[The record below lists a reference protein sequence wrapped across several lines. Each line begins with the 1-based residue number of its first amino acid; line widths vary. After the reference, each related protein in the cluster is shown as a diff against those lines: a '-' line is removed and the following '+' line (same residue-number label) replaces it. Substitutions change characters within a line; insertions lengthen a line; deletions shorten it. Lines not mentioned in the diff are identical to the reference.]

1 MRHQATRAGGC
12 VAVAALTHALLVT
25 VSWLY
30 RYAAQY
36 PCTADDYDILQEIGV
51 GAFATVYRATVNVTG
66 VSLTHAWTDTPLL
79 HCVLRCRA
87 VADRFGATARCAVSQ
102 EEVAIKIIDLE
113 QFNTNWDE
121 IRVSRKRSPQ
131 CYPRTAQLDTAAH
144 STLLACALP
153 SACAVQREIQIMSL
167 LHHPNV
173 VKIKTSFIVA
183 SDLWIVMP
191 LLQAGSCASLMKL
204 LAPSGFKDEA
214 LIATILRETLQG
226 LMYFHKDG
234 RIHRDLKA
242 GNILIGAH
250 GEVQLAD
257 FGVAGTLMEN
267 GDRKKNRQTFTGTPC
282 WMAPEVME
290 HTNGYDEKADI
301 WSFGITAMELGFG
314 RAPYAK
320 YQPMKVMLLT
330 ISEEPPTP
338 EIYKDNSYQFSKN
351 YASLIAKCLRRDTK
365 KRPTAKKLMEHK
377 FFKVARGRE
386 YIIEKLVS
394 RMPPRGLG
402 SAGVERVHV
411 CKEKTLIDAAKVEKS
426 KPVSVGSWS
435 FDKGELQEMKQ
446 KALEEKSLK
455 AGERESKSAADRE
468 QAVENSYHAH
478 SDSDASD
485 GEHAHPHPQLDE
497 LYTQPIHPSELAQ
510 QGKAGSHDSNVAVNA
525 ELLVDEG
532 LSKRREVDV
541 QHAPIPSFSPLHRQG
556 SQTAHQEG
564 RFTVSEED
572 EPQQQQQQ
580 QRGHERIVNGHKVHM
595 VAVQSGSG
603 GQAVFHN
610 GAAQEAEEHVG
621 RFSIRDEDD

>member
-1 MRHQATRAGGC
+1 
-12 VAVAALTHALLVT
+12 
-25 VSWLY
+25 
-30 RYAAQY
+30 
-36 PCTADDYDILQEIGV
+36 
-51 GAFATVYRATVNVTG
+51 
-66 VSLTHAWTDTPLL
+66 
-79 HCVLRCRA
+79 
-87 VADRFGATARCAVSQ
+87 
-102 EEVAIKIIDLE
+102 
-113 QFNTNWDE
+113 
-121 IRVSRKRSPQ
+121 
-131 CYPRTAQLDTAAH
+131 
-144 STLLACALP
+144 
-153 SACAVQREIQIMSL
+153 MSL

-173 VKIKTSFIVA
+173 VKIKTSFIVN

-191 LLQAGSCASLMKL
+191 LLQAGSCASLMKH
-204 LAPSGFKDEA
+204 LAPNGFKDEA

-242 GNILIGAH
+242 GNILIGAQ

-301 WSFGITAMELGFG
+301 WSFGITAMELGYG

-330 ISEEPPTP
+330 ISEDPPTP
-338 EIYKDNSYQFSKN
+338 DIYKDNSYQFSKN

-394 RMPPRGLG
+394 RLPPRTVAGLD
-402 SAGVERVHV
+402 RVHV
-411 CKEKTLIDAAKVEKS
+411 CREKTLIDAAKIEKS

-435 FDKGELQEMKQ
+435 FDKSELQAMKV
-446 KALEEKSLK
+446 KALEEK
-455 AGERESKSAADRE
+455 AEQRESKSAAERE

-478 SDSDASD
+478 SDSDGSD
-485 GEHAHPHPQLDE
+485 GEHVRPALDE
-497 LYTQPIHPSELAQ
+497 LYIQPIHPNELPQ
-510 QGKAGSHDSNVAVNA
+510 VGKAGSHESNVAVNA
-525 ELLVDEG
+525 DLLVDEG

-541 QHAPIPSFSPLHRQG
+541 HHAPIPSFSPLHRQG

-564 RFTVSEED
+564 RFTVSEEE
-572 EPQQQQQQ
+572 EPQHTAADGGYKQQQ
-580 QRGHERIVNGHKVHM
+580 HEQDIMLNGHRVHM
-595 VAVQSGSG
+595 VEVQQPSSDRAG
-603 GQAVFHN
+603 GQSHFHN
-610 GAAQEAEEHVG
+610 GGAVKEAEEHVG